1 MYIYNI
7 HKYIFYI
14 YIYIYIYTYT
24 YYTLWMHMRANSED
38 AMASFQKFNM
48 LSDM

>member
-1 MYIYNI
+1 MHMCIYIYNI
-7 HKYIFYI
+7 HKN
-14 YIYIYIYTYT
+14 IYIYIYTYT